1 MKNLYITLFLISL
14 SLNFYS
20 QNSYEYTVQP
30 IPFQEYQE
38 QNVVQL
44 QDDVY
49 SGIINMPFEFDFYQL
64 LNQTQIVIGA
74 NADIVFDLSLA
85 NTFDFWNIGL
95 DNSIPTTFQNR
106 KATIFAAFHDIGQGG
121 LGDPPGGAYYGV
133 SGESPHRR
141 FYVFFEDF
149 PHYSC
154 NDLYSTFQLVLHETT
169 NIIDVYIKE
178 KPVCDTWWEG
188 RAIVGIQDNN
198 GTRGIAAPGRN
209 NIAWDANEEGW
220 RFIPTN
226 NFNVVICDVNNDN
239 SELFN
244 IDDYKTRVLGLFN
257 LDASENTVDIL
268 DASNASVS
276 GDVTISSGNNNFT
289 IVMNP
294 STDNVQ
300 FDLTVSFTNCDND
313 DENDGIPN
321 DMEDANGN
329 GDLGD
334 DDTDG
339 DGIPNY
345 QDDDDD
351 GDTVISE
358 YEIVFGGRTS
368 NNTVNPPTFLDTD
381 NDGIPNHLDMDDD
394 GDGVITLDEDYNDNG
409 DPTDDDVNGN
419 GIPDYLDAQQLS
431 VEDISINTKLFTVY
445 PNPATHVLNVQFPA
459 EITFSDSAIELK
471 VYDMQGRQILQSQNK
486 LSNNRTKINVQSL
499 AAGQYILVIKKDNL
513 LKAKKFIV
521 E

>member
-1 MKNLYITLFLISL
+1 MKNRYISIILLLL
-14 SLNFYS
+14 SINFYS
-20 QNSYEYTVQP
+20 QNTYQYTVES
-30 IPFQEYQE
+30 IPYQEFQE
-38 QNVVQL
+38 QNIIQFN
-44 QDDVY
+44 QDDIY
-49 SGIINMPFEFDFYQL
+49 SGVISLPFPFDFYGLPNQL
-64 LNQTQIVIGA
+64 ELVVGT
-74 NADIVFDLSLA
+74 NADIVFDTSLA
-85 NTFDFWNIGL
+85 NSFDPWNI
-95 DNSIPTTFQNR
+95 NTAIPSESLPSP
-106 KATIFAAFHDIGQGG
+106 AIFGPYHD
-121 LGDPPGGAYYGV
+121 LNNADSTSEGAIYYGV
-133 SGESPHRR
+133 SGESPNRR
-141 FYVFFEDF
+141 FYIFYEDIIQYACS
-149 PHYSC
+149 P
-154 NDLYSTFQLVLHETT
+154 LISTSQVVLHETT
-169 NIIDVYIKE
+169 GIIDVMIKS
-178 KPVCDTWWEG
+178 KPLCPSWNNG
-188 RAIVGIQDNN
+188 NAILGIQNHSGTQGLTPPNRNVGQWEANN
-198 GTRGIAAPGRN
+198 
-209 NIAWDANEEGW
+209 EGW
-220 RFIPTN
+220 RFKPTS
-226 NFNVVICDVNNDN
+226 NFNVVICDVDNDN

>member
-1 MKNLYITLFLISL
+1 MKNLYITLFLLSI

-20 QNSYEYTVQP
+20 QNSYEYTVES
-30 IPFQEYQE
+30 IPYQEFQE
-38 QNVVQL
+38 QNIIQYN
-44 QDDVY
+44 QDDLY
-49 SGIINMPFEFDFYQL
+49 SGVINLPFAFNFYGL
-64 LNQTQIVIGA
+64 LNQTELVVGS
-74 NADIVFDLSLA
+74 NADIVFDSSLA
-85 NTFDFWNIGL
+85 NTYDPW
-95 DNSIPTTFQNR
+95 SIVNEVPSPNLP
-106 KATIFAAFHDIGQGG
+106 KPAIFGPYHDINNA
-121 LGDPPGGAYYGV
+121 DPSSEGAVYYGV
-133 SGESPHRR
+133 SGESPNRR
-141 FYVFFEDF
+141 FYIFYEDIDQF
-149 PHYSC
+149 HCSY
-154 NDLYSTFQLVLHETT
+154 LISTSQVVLHETT
-169 NIIDVYIKE
+169 GIIDVMIKS
-178 KPVCDTWWEG
+178 KPLCLNWNMG
-188 RAIVGIQDNN
+188 RAILGIQNQA
-198 GTRGIAAPGRN
+198 GTQGITPSNRN
-209 NIAWDANEEGW
+209 MGEWEAYDEGW
-220 RFIPTN
+220 RFKPTS
-226 NFNVVICDVNNDN
+226 NFNVVICDVDNDN

-268 DASNASVS
+268 DASDTSVS

-358 YEIVFGGRTS
+358 YEIVYGGRS
-368 NNTVNPPTFLDTD
+368 SDNRVNPPTFLDTD

-394 GDGVITLDEDYNDNG
+394 GDGVITLDEDYNGNG

-419 GIPDYLDAQQLS
+419 GIPDYLDAEQLS
-431 VEDISINTKLFTVY
+431 VEDISLNTQLFTLY
-445 PNPATHVLNVQFPA
+445 PNPATNELNVQFPS
-459 EITFSDSAIELK
+459 EITFSDTAIELK
-471 VYDMQGRQILQSQNK
+471 VYDMQGRQILQSQNE
-486 LSNNRTKINVQSL
+486 LLNNVAKVNLQSL
-499 AAGQYILVIKKDNL
+499 AAGQYILVVKKDNL